1 MIYLILFFE
10 YFKVGLFAVG
20 GGLATL
26 PFLYELI
33 AKYGWFDAKE
43 LTNMIAVSESTP
55 GPMGVNMSTYAGF
68 LATGGFPQGILGGI
82 VATMGLVTPS
92 IIVILIVSYF
102 LIKFKNSPIVQKV
115 FYGLRPASM
124 GLIAAAGFS
133 VIKTS
138 LLNIEGFETTKKIL
152 DLFNIKAIIFAIL
165 LYVAIEK
172 FKKHPAL
179 YILIAAIAGVLI
191 KF

>member
-26 PFLYELI
+26 PFLHELI
-33 AKYGWFDAKE
+33 AKYHWFDVSD

-55 GPMGVNMSTYAGF
+55 GPMGVNMSTYAGYVT
-68 LATGGFPQGILGGI
+68 AGGFPCGILGGL
-82 VATMGLVTPS
+82 VATLGLVTPS
-92 IIVILIVSYF
+92 IIVILIISYC
-102 LIKFKNSPIVQKV
+102 LAKFKNSPAVQKV

-133 VIKTS
+133 VIKS
-138 LLNIEGFETTKKIL
+138 ALLNI
-152 DLFNIKAIIFAIL
+152 DLFKQSGNVIDIFNIKAIVLAVV
-165 LYVAIEK
+165 LYAALVK
-172 FKKHPAL
+172 FNKHPIV
-179 YILIAAIAGVLI
+179 YIAAAAVAGMLI

>member
-43 LTNMIAVSESTP
+43 LANMIAVSESTP

-102 LIKFKNSPIVQKV
+102 LIRFKNSPIVQKV

-138 LLNIEGFETTKKIL
+138 LFNIEGFETTKKIL
-152 DLFNIKAIIFAIL
+152 DLFNIKAIIFAIV

-179 YILIAAIAGVLI
+179 YILIAAIAGVII